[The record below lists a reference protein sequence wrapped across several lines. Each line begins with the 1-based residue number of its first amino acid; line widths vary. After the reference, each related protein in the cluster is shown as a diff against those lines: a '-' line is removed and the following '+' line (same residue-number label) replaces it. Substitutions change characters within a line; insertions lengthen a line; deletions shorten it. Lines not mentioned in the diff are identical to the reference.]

1 MAAFEAATGS
11 CYKSFMKQKKAARS
25 ATYALFAQAMRKGQQ
40 VLCLYDGHA
49 RELCPILLG
58 HSKGEE
64 VALVYQFAG
73 ASRSRLPDWKCLRLA
88 KASAVR
94 LRDGPL
100 YKGSSHQRAQSC
112 VEVVDLDINPE
123 SPYRPRRRLGDVS

>member
-1 MAAFEAATGS
+1 
-11 CYKSFMKQKKAARS
+11 MKQRKKAAQS
-25 ATYALFAQAMRKGQQ
+25 STYTLFAQAMRKGQQ
-40 VLCLYDGHA
+40 VLCLYDGQP
-49 RELCPILLG
+49 RELCPVLLG

-73 ASRSRLPDWKCLRLA
+73 ESRSRLPDWKCLRLA
-88 KASAVR
+88 KARAVR

-112 VEVVDLDINPE
+112 VEVVDLDINPQ
-123 SPYRPRRRLGDVS
+123 SPYRPRRRLDDVP